1 MHVRRAG
8 GSTHVGTMMCAVVP
22 RSTRCRCPCKHLY
35 ERSMREGPRDS
46 CKARACT
53 HRTPIAPPR
62 FAYFHAT
69 HAPARVYRRKRRTTR
84 HVWRVSAAH
93 APLTTHSPRRTLA
106 AHGIHV
112 VYMLLSSSRM
122 YQRSPYDVVIHVRRT
137 AVQCVSVLTAAGY
150 LGTRR

>member
-1 MHVRRAG
+1 M
-8 GSTHVGTMMCAVVP
+8 
-22 RSTRCRCPCKHLY
+22 
-35 ERSMREGPRDS
+35 
-46 CKARACT
+46 
-53 HRTPIAPPR
+53 
-62 FAYFHAT
+62 
-69 HAPARVYRRKRRTTR
+69 YRRKRRTTR
-84 HVWRVSAAH
+84 NVWRVSAAH

-150 LGTRR
+150 LLAPADMRRPEVEAVVQDWVNDHPGEECSASGSTCRRI